1 MSTVNDCGHGGKG
14 DGIGAPPE
22 QWQGHGGGGEETP
35 SEPVSMMKRR
45 MNMER
50 WGEVTLP
57 PHSLPHEDLP
67 SLGDIFSRQ
76 VGISIGVHQLK
87 HS

>member
-1 MSTVNDCGHGGKG
+1 VSTVNDCGHGGKG

-22 QWQGHGGGGEETP
+22 QWQGHGGGGGGNSLRARVHDEE
-35 SEPVSMMKRR
+35 EDEYGEV
-45 MNMER
+45 
-50 WGEVTLP
+50 GEVTPP
-57 PHSLPHEDLP
+57 PHSPPHEDLP

>member
-1 MSTVNDCGHGGKG
+1 MEIKETGLECCPRDDK
-14 DGIGAPPE
+14 
-22 QWQGHGGGGEETP
+22 GGGGGGGNSLRARVHDEE
-35 SEPVSMMKRR
+35 EDEYGEV
-45 MNMER
+45 
-50 WGEVTLP
+50 GEVTPP
-57 PHSLPHEDLP
+57 PHSPPHEDLP

>member
-1 MSTVNDCGHGGKG
+1 MTVGTEAKETGLERRPSSGKG
-14 DGIGAPPE
+14 ME
-22 QWQGHGGGGEETP
+22 GGGGGNSLRARVHDEE
-35 SEPVSMMKRR
+35 EDEYGEV
-45 MNMER
+45 
-50 WGEVTLP
+50 GEVTPP
-57 PHSLPHEDLP
+57 PHSPPHEDLP